1 MRRYA
6 YRAKD
11 TKTGKVVKGV
21 IQAEND
27 RAAGKLLIDQ
37 GYIPDSV
44 EQEDD
49 NGWVAKLKSRV
60 STKDKII
67 FTRQFATLI
76 GAGLPLSNALR
87 TLVEQT
93 QSKPMRQVIED
104 ILSMIEA
111 GKSLFEACSKHPD
124 VFDQVYLSLIQAG
137 EASGTLDLA
146 LKRLADQKEKDA
158 AMMSKIRGALT
169 YPIIVLLVIIAVV
182 VFMMVMVVPQVADL
196 YAQMDQKLP
205 GATQVL
211 VGISNFVIN
220 QWYIVLIMLG
230 VFVVVLM
237 QFLKTETGVKLMA
250 NFKLHVPVFSKLFLR
265 LYNARFAR
273 TMQMLLSTGVALLEA
288 MRMAG
293 EATSN
298 MVYQEQITM
307 AQEKVQAGKPLSDA
321 LKDRKYMM
329 PLVPQMASIG
339 EESGKIDE
347 MLGKA
352 AQVYEDELDE
362 QIATI
367 STMIEPIL
375 MVIMAGLIGFIVLAV
390 LMPIYSLVSS
400 VG

>member
-11 TKTGKVVKGV
+11 SKTGKVVKGV

-27 RAAGKLLIDQ
+27 RAAGKLLLDQ
-37 GYIPDSV
+37 GLIPDSV
-44 EQEDD
+44 EQDD
-49 NGWVAKLKSRV
+49 ENSWLAKLRSRV

-67 FTRQFATLI
+67 FTRQFATLV

-87 TLVEQT
+87 TLIEQT
-93 QSKPMRQVIED
+93 QSRPMRNVIED
-104 ILSMIEA
+104 ILSMVEA
-111 GKSLFEACSKHPD
+111 GKSLHEACSKHPD

-158 AMMSKIRGALT
+158 AMMSKIRGALI

-196 YAQMDQKLP
+196 YDQMGQELP
-205 GATQVL
+205 GATKVL
-211 VGISNFVIN
+211 VAVSNFVIH
-220 QWYIVLIMLG
+220 QWYIVLIMVG
-230 VFVVVLM
+230 VIGIVLF
-237 QFLKTETGVKLMA
+237 QFFKTETGIRVLAK
-250 NFKLHVPVFSKLFLR
+250 FKLHVPVFSKLFLR

-273 TMQMLLSTGVALLEA
+273 TMQMLLSTGVALLES

-298 MVYQEQITM
+298 VVYFDQIKL

-321 LKDRKYMM
+321 LKDKRYML

-362 QIATI
+362 QVATI

>member
-1 MRRYA
+1 MRRYS

-11 TKTGKVVKGV
+11 SKTGKAVKGV

-27 RAAGKLLIDQ
+27 RAAGKLLIEQ
-37 GYIPDSV
+37 GFIPDSI
-44 EQEDD
+44 EQADESS
-49 NGWVAKLKSRV
+49 WLAKLQSRV
-60 STKDKII
+60 SSKDKIV

-87 TLVEQT
+87 TLIEQT
-93 QSKPMRQVIED
+93 QSRPMRNVIED
-104 ILSMIEA
+104 VLAMIEA
-111 GKSLFEACSKHPD
+111 GKSLYEACQKHPD

-146 LKRLADQKEKDA
+146 LKRLADQKEKDES
-158 AMMSKIRGALT
+158 MMSKIRGALT
-169 YPIIVLLVIIAVV
+169 YPAIILLVIIAVI
-182 VFMMVMVVPQVADL
+182 VFMMVMVVPQVSDL
-196 YAQMDQKLP
+196 YNQMGQELP
-205 GATQVL
+205 GATKIL
-211 VGISNFVIN
+211 VAVSDFVVH
-220 QWYIVLIMLG
+220 QWYIVLIMVG
-230 VFVVVLM
+230 VIGVVLV
-237 QFLKTETGVKLMA
+237 QFFKTETGVRLMA
-250 NFKLHVPVFSKLFLR
+250 QFKLHVPVFSKLFLK

-288 MRMAG
+288 MRMSG

-298 MVYQEQITM
+298 AVYFEQITK
-307 AQEKVQAGKPLSDA
+307 AQEMVQAGKPLSVS
-321 LKDRKYMM
+321 LKDKKYML

-339 EESGKIDE
+339 EESGKIDD

-375 MVIMAGLIGFIVLAV
+375 MVIMAGLIGFIVIAV